1 MELIF
6 LILLKNEFQTTR
18 TLLVTA
24 LTVQNR
30 QQQGLLNVEFGGN
43 YEVTFLLIVRL
54 ISHKRC

>member
-6 LILLKNEFQTTR
+6 LMLLKNEFQNTR

-24 LTVQNR
+24 LTGENR
-30 QQQGLLNVEFGGN
+30 QQQGLLNVDFGGN
-43 YEVTFLLIVRL
+43 YEVTFLQIVRL